1 MCVCVCVCVCE
12 RVGVI
17 FQVGVRKKPERL
29 GACQKTVVR
38 NKKRLS
44 KTVELDWLGGYK
56 GLY

>member
-1 MCVCVCVCVCE
+1 MCVCVCE

-29 GACQKTVVR
+29 GACQKTLVR
-38 NKKRLS
+38 NKKQFS
-44 KTVELDWLGGYK
+44 KTVELDWIGGYK